1 MAKKRTKTFKLGN
14 AAMSGKGRDGV
25 EILTK
30 ERKASVDATNTH
42 GNSSL
47 LIAAARGHAKM
58 MAVLLGAGSDV
69 DHRGDSGRTALMKA
83 AKVEVKSKSLGY
95 REGESDHRAAVML
108 LLACKAD
115 ATLHD
120 DFGCSALQLALQA
133 GHGEFAAVLNG
144 TCGHSALTMQPGWGA
159 NATVHLFA
167 HNQPRRAASPR
178 PPPPE
183 ELAVLQECV
192 RQAAAALNECV
203 GRDLIVPHECRD
215 TVPDPNNGWISV
227 PKGLGGDG
235 ENPVRV
241 DAFMGSEEQEEEES
255 RTEESR
261 AGESRSSAKI
271 RQHLRPLS
279 HPGQASS
286 RPHPERP
293 KVYSVP
299 PDVIGVPVSIEVF
312 DNPKRC
318 GNTWSTRLRSAHPK
332 GVLTTACVEI
342 KARGQDAMLN
352 TLLHELGHALGLHH
366 HLADPSEMMTRH
378 DGGYRGGVICIGATT
393 SRALKWLY
401 NPDIPAAMLE
411 EGQPIVCSHCYQ
423 EGWQPNKLVSK
434 NVGSGV
440 YAAHSNYLR
449 AGRQARPARVQGEQE
464 DRARPRTLDGKTAG
478 TLAKSMN
485 AIRSVSDAP
494 FVLPPLTAPQ
504 GEKIHGEPGCNA
516 TSALGE
522 FISQAAN
529 SSNSCMEGSMSSRLP
544 DV

>member
-14 AAMSGKGRDGV
+14 AAMSGKWQDGV

-332 GVLTTACVEI
+332 G
-342 KARGQDAMLN
+342 
-352 TLLHELGHALGLHH
+352 
-366 HLADPSEMMTRH
+366 
-378 DGGYRGGVICIGATT
+378 
-393 SRALKWLY
+393 
-401 NPDIPAAMLE
+401 
-411 EGQPIVCSHCYQ
+411 
-423 EGWQPNKLVSK
+423 
-434 NVGSGV
+434 
-440 YAAHSNYLR
+440 
-449 AGRQARPARVQGEQE
+449 RQARPARVQGEQE